1 MASYTETITADR
13 RLVILRLLHEQDDGA
28 LADSPLHSALR
39 MLGHGVP
46 RDTLKADLDFL
57 EQEKLV
63 LLSHP
68 MGDGFT
74 LVEIAQRGEDV
85 VNRVERV
92 EGVAVPSRRAK

>member
-39 MLGHGVP
+39 LLGHGVP

-57 EQEKLV
+57 EGEHLV

-68 MGDGFT
+68 MPDFT

-85 VNRVERV
+85 VNRVEKV
-92 EGVAVPSRRAK
+92 AGVAVPSRRPR